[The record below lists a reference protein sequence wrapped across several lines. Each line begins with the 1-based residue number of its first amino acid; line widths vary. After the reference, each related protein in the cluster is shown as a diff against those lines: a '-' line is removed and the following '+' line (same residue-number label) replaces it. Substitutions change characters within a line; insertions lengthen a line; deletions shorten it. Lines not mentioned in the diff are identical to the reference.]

1 MNDTESLERIIESI
15 IFVSKHPVTAQE
27 LSGFLKD
34 VEKKEVTR
42 ALGELEKRWEAAG
55 RSFTLGN
62 VAGGYR
68 FRTRPEYSEYIVRF
82 NKEIKKFRLS
92 KPALEVLAIIAYRQP
107 VTKIEADRIRGV
119 DCSSSVGLLLEKNF
133 IEISGRK
140 EVPGK
145 PFLYR
150 TTGLFLETFGLKNLR
165 DLPTVK
171 EIERIR
177 EDLSPDEVR
186 TQDAET
192 AEEPERTEEDPGET
206 D

>member
-1 MNDTESLERIIESI
+1 MNDTESLENIIESI
-15 IFVSKHPVTAQE
+15 IFVSRYPVTAQE
-27 LSGFLKD
+27 LSGFLGD
-34 VEKKEVTR
+34 VEKKDVTR
-42 ALGELEKRWEAAG
+42 ALGELEKRWEEAG
-55 RSFTLGN
+55 RSFALRN
-62 VAGGYR
+62 VAGGYQ
-68 FRTRPEYSEYIVRF
+68 FRTRPEYSEYIVQF

-107 VTKIEADRIRGV
+107 VTKIEAEKIRGV

-150 TTGLFLETFGLKNLR
+150 TTGLFLETFGLKSLK

-171 EIERIR
+171 EIEQVR
-177 EDLSPDEVR
+177 EEL
-186 TQDAET
+186 
-192 AEEPERTEEDPGET
+192 GET
-206 D
+206 E

>member
-1 MNDTESLERIIESI
+1 MNDTESLENIIESI
-15 IFVSKHPVTAQE
+15 IFVSRYPVTAQE
-27 LSGFLKD
+27 LSDFLKD
-34 VEKKEVTR
+34 VGKKDVTR
-42 ALGELEKRWEAAG
+42 ALAELEKRWEEEG
-55 RSFTLGN
+55 RSFVLRN
-62 VAGGYR
+62 VAGGYQ
-68 FRTRPEYSEYIVRF
+68 FGTRPEYSEYIVQF

-107 VTKIEADRIRGV
+107 VTKIEAEKIRGV

-150 TTGLFLETFGLKNLR
+150 TTGLFLETFGLKSLK

-171 EIERIR
+171 EIEQIR
-177 EDLSPDEVR
+177 EEL
-186 TQDAET
+186 
-192 AEEPERTEEDPGET
+192 GET

>member
-1 MNDTESLERIIESI
+1 MSDTESLENIIESI
-15 IFVSKHPVTAQE
+15 IFVSRYPVTAQE

-34 VEKKEVTR
+34 VGKKDVER
-42 ALGELEKRWEAAG
+42 ALGELEKRWEEAG
-55 RSFTLGN
+55 RSFDLRN
-62 VAGGYR
+62 VAGGYQ
-68 FRTRPEYSEYIVRF
+68 FRTRPEYSEYIVQF

-107 VTKIEADRIRGV
+107 VTKIEAEKIRGV

-150 TTGLFLETFGLKNLR
+150 TTGLFLETFGLKSLK

-171 EIERIR
+171 EIEQIR
-177 EDLSPDEVR
+177 GEL
-186 TQDAET
+186 
-192 AEEPERTEEDPGET
+192 GET
-206 D
+206 E